1 MAMLQHNTERG
12 SFGGEKL
19 QRASLYQSLQR
30 KPYLLG
36 LPQDAFFL
44 VALIIVCLSIAAR
57 LDPKVL
63 AGCALFYLVLL
74 PILRALFEKEPYLM
88 DIIPRAVRYS
98 DVYPRQ
104 AKEQA
109 RPWADRVDPSVP
121 SGRSLSA

>member
-1 MAMLQHNTERG
+1 M
-12 SFGGEKL
+12 
-19 QRASLYQSLQR
+19 YQSLQR

-44 VALIIVCLSIAAR
+44 VALVIVCLSIAAR

-74 PILRALFEKEPYLM
+74 PLLRALFEKEPYLM
-88 DIIPRAVRYS
+88 EIIPRAVRYS

-109 RPWADRVDPSVP
+109 RTWTDRVDPSVP
-121 SGRSLSA
+121 SGRSLGA

>member
-1 MAMLQHNTERG
+1 MATTEHPAGR
-12 SFGGEKL
+12 EDKL
-19 QRASLYQSLQR
+19 ERAPLYQSLQR

-44 VALIIVCLSIAAR
+44 VALVLVCLSIAAR

-88 DIIPRAVRYS
+88 EIIPRAVRYH

-104 AKEQA
+104 AKAQA
-109 RPWADRVDPSVP
+109 RPWKDRVDPSVP
-121 SGRSLSA
+121 TGRSPGA